1 MNTAMKKNNFK
12 TVRKPNIQMMRI
24 SILATLLAVTL
35 TPFQKVMAQTEKKS
49 NGVALNH
56 IAIYVAD
63 LKVATDFYKTVFE
76 LEIIQ
81 EPFKDGKHTW
91 FSIGAAGHL
100 HLIQGA
106 KRNVT
111 HEKNDHLCFSVV
123 SIDEFTSKLKANNV
137 NYENW
142 AGTQN
147 TVTKRVDGIR
157 QIYFKDPDGHWL
169 EVNDDHK

>member
-1 MNTAMKKNNFK
+1 
-12 TVRKPNIQMMRI
+12 MMRI
-24 SILATLLAVTL
+24 FILAALLAITL
-35 TPFQKVMAQTEKKS
+35 TPFQKAMAQTEKK
-49 NGVALNH
+49 NNAVALNH

-63 LKVATDFYKTVFE
+63 LKVATDFYKAVFD
-76 LEIIQ
+76 LEIIP

-106 KRNVT
+106 KSNLV
-111 HEKNDHLCFSVV
+111 HEKNDHLCFSVA
-123 SIDEFTSKLKANNV
+123 SMEDFTSKLKANKV

-142 AGTQN
+142 AGAEN

>member
-1 MNTAMKKNNFK
+1 
-12 TVRKPNIQMMRI
+12 MRI
-24 SILATLLAVTL
+24 FILAVLLVTL
-35 TPFQKVMAQTEKKS
+35 IPFQESMAQAEKKKS
-49 NGVALNH
+49 SVTLNH

-63 LKVATDFYKTVFE
+63 LKVGTDFYQTVFD
-76 LEIIQ
+76 LEIIP
-81 EPFKDGKHTW
+81 EPFKDGRHTW

-106 KRNVT
+106 KSNVV
-111 HEKNDHLCFSVV
+111 HEKNDHLCFSVE
-123 SIDEFTSKLKANNV
+123 SITDFTAKLKANHV

-142 AGTQN
+142 AGDQN
-147 TVTKRVDGIR
+147 TVTKRIDGIN